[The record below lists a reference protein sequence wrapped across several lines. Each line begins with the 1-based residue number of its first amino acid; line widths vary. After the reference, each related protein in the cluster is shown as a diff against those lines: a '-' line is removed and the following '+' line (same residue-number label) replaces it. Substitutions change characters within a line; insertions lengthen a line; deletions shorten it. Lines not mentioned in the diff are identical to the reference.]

1 MTSEAVAVPAAATT
15 TRVATVKQHKPKRD
29 WVNVGFLVWGIG
41 VYIFLFLPILII
53 VAYSFNTGRA
63 LLAFTS
69 FGFTSFSNALTQTEI
84 TGPVIV
90 SIKTALGAAVLA
102 TFLGTM
108 AGIALARRPGKWT
121 IGFLALIALVLVTP
135 EIVDGISLLLW
146 FTKLG
151 SATSYGLGRLW
162 IGTSLFAVAVVTL
175 IVRARMSGLDESL
188 EEAAADLYATPWNRF
203 RQITLPLVM
212 PAVVS
217 GLLLSFSLSLDNT
230 IIAQFV
236 SKPGVSPWPVYVW
249 GSLKEVMRPEI
260 AAMSTLMMVL
270 TLFALVVTA
279 LVLRRS
285 GESST
290 AIATT
295 MGGG

>member
-1 MTSEAVAVPAAATT
+1 MTSQAATAPMAT
-15 TRVATVKQHKPKRD
+15 SATQARTVKQHPPKRD
-29 WVNVGFLVWGIG
+29 WVNLGFLVWGIG

-84 TGPVIV
+84 TGPVKV
-90 SIKTALGAAVLA
+90 SLISAIGASILA
-102 TFLGTM
+102 TFIGTL

-121 IGFLALIALVLVTP
+121 VGFVVLLALVLVTP

-151 SATSYGLGRLW
+151 TVMGSGYTRLW
-162 IGTSLFAVAVVTL
+162 VGTSLFAIAVVTL

-188 EEAAADLYATPWNRF
+188 EEAASDLYATPWNRF

-212 PAVVS
+212 PAVIS

-236 SKPGVSPWPVYVW
+236 SKPGVGPWPVYVW
-249 GSLKEVMRPEI
+249 GSLRQVLRPEI
-260 AAMSTLMMVL
+260 AAMSTMMMVL

-295 MGGG
+295 VAGG